1 MAPQDSFIEEE
12 EDVCPLCIE
21 EFDLSDRNFRPCP
34 CGYQVCQFCF
44 NNIRNNMN
52 GLCPACRRPYDEKT
66 IEYKVM
72 SKEEMAE
79 FRANIHKNQKKRA
92 QEKRQKELQKRETE
106 RENRKNLVGVRV
118 VQKNLVYITGLAP
131 TVREDEL
138 LKTLRRPEFFGQYGT
153 IQKISISNR
162 KSPDGQHHSLGIY
175 VTFEKPDEALK
186 CIQAVHGSQN
196 GDRVLKAQHGTT
208 KYCSAWLKNEKCNNP
223 GCMFLHEE
231 GDEEDSYT
239 RQDLSSIN
247 SIYTQTQRPLP
258 GGGGG
263 GSYRTVSRLQ
273 GPQLTPSSQSVAAAA
288 QPMARTAS
296 KEGSDNGVDSSALP
310 SSANWARNP
319 QRSRRGSYATSGA
332 ASSPAISMSQLAR
345 TETAQDAAD
354 DAEASSAM
362 SKGKQLQ
369 QPTAPA
375 SSEFKKADPR
385 RKKDKDSDL
394 LALLKDLDALRLPA
408 FDAAKDYDYNINPP
422 MFDPCGGEKRRAMRE
437 DVENRLDQEDRTLA
451 MLPPSESE
459 PETGG
464 SLALGGEPEDREL
477 AADGHGFDQRQPGSQ
492 PPIQRGSMDVAYGSG
507 SAGSGFPQASAGLS
521 RSMTPQQL
529 AALRTQSGFSDQ
541 MPPGISAQFQSP
553 GHNRQSSRFSFAN
566 ETNNATSN
574 IKLAANPRIMAQ
586 QSSMMP
592 SVFQS
597 QAGSQ
602 FYGNSMPGP
611 PPGLKSTGTPPSMF
625 GQGFNAGSGFGGA
638 LKDTSTD
645 LLQTLIG
652 RNRGNNSQPPEMGKR
667 EYMIS
672 SFSNQY
678 PSSSTSTPAPA
689 SGLLASLYGNPSG
702 AFQDFG
708 SKQKRKGKKHRH
720 ANTSSSGGSGL
731 VDLADPS
738 ILQARM
744 QHQSQGNA
752 GVTGQGLFGGG
763 QSQEDE
769 LPSLD
774 EVTHSVDA
782 LVADEEPQRVFS
794 APILGLETPTAIG
807 HVGQSVPPGFAIPQS
822 IANSL
827 VNSPRSSMPS
837 PSLGQHRQPH
847 VVPALPK
854 VPPPPGLERGTIT
867 PEPTPRKK
875 TAVSADVGKSSK
887 TISVEGTDSTH
898 TPSKRPVAR
907 EQSFSNL
914 QDEDFPALGSHQ
926 QGKARPAV
934 SVAPIVPTPTTTPA
948 PKKSSDVAVEKKTR
962 GVGNTTSSPAAKLT
976 KQVNIPLSS
985 KAAASKDTPSKVK
998 PDRPTA
1004 MPYSLP
1010 ALPPLT
1016 TSSPSPSPRNA
1027 PRTIRVLSTPKSIET
1042 PALPSPLQTVP
1053 GKAIF
1058 GSHGPDT
1065 PLSEMASDSASML
1078 SASVPASRAGSPP
1091 PSKIGSAAVRSTTK
1105 SQQRK
1110 QRKEVLK
1117 QETKV
1122 IAETLKVDPE
1132 EHAPVI
1138 GRKKK
1143 QKKEKPTKSTSARS
1157 NMSDSATSKPTLAN
1171 SDVASRSAVS
1181 EDSEPRAKTAKEKK
1195 AAKAK
1200 SKEKD
1205 KESEREAETEREKE
1219 KGKEKGKERAKETG
1233 KSRDMSE
1240 DKASPLSASTSSPLP
1255 AETAGAM
1262 SVEPI
1267 ESADP
1272 AERQQFGPASV
1283 FAEIRN
1289 SLWTK
1294 ALDKLQILKP
1304 VSSTSSRPDQTHG
1317 TNAATQSG
1325 YCKECACKC
1334 GEIQDGDLVA
1344 LRAGKPV
1351 RKQFHVDGSRMLITP
1366 NGDCIRGL
1374 TPEEE
1379 DAFLDLQSAIA
1390 ATADNPGAFMAPRH
1404 QPGTGAFSLIKGR
1417 AVPNGRPNIFPAT
1430 AQPNSQDPIGK
1441 LQREDALSYINQYV
1455 LPRLNLDAANMGFPK
1470 GASPLRDAA
1479 AASLNALAPY
1489 FYGPDAAAG
1498 VGIYSAP
1505 DGARAMQDFS
1515 SSGGV
1520 PAADVSK
1527 IGPANGLGGI
1537 SLMSVEDAEGRL
1549 AAARRET
1556 DKLEKGLNAVIKR
1569 NRRILVGGGN

>member
-44 NNIRNNMN
+44 NNIKNNMN

-66 IEYKVM
+66 IEWKVVTQ
-72 SKEEMAE
+72 EEVAE
-79 FRANIHKNQKKRA
+79 FRANIQKNQKKRA
-92 QEKRQKELQKRETE
+92 QEQRHKEVQKRETE
-106 RENRKNLVGVRV
+106 KENRKNLVGVRV

-138 LKTLRRPEFFGQYGT
+138 LKTLRKPEFFGQYGT

-175 VTFEKPDEALK
+175 VTFEKPEEATK

-196 GDRVLKAQHGTT
+196 GDRILKAQHGTT
-208 KYCSAWLKNEKCNNP
+208 KYCSAWLKNEKCSNP
-223 GCMFLHEE
+223 GCMFLHEQ

-239 RQDLSSIN
+239 RQDLSSMN
-247 SIYTQTQRPLP
+247 SIHTQRPLP
-258 GGGGG
+258 GGGA
-263 GSYRTVSRLQ
+263 SSSRTVSRQQ
-273 GPQLTPSSQSVAAAA
+273 GPQPTPPPPSVAVAA

-332 ASSPAISMSQLAR
+332 ASSPAISMSQPAR
-345 TETAQDAAD
+345 NETAQEVAE
-354 DAEASSAM
+354 DAEASISASTAG
-362 SKGKQLQ
+362 SKGRQHQ
-369 QPTAPA
+369 QSTATAA
-375 SSEFKKADPR
+375 SESTQAEAR
-385 RKKDKDSDL
+385 RKKDRDSDVVSIL
-394 LALLKDLDALRLPA
+394 KALESFRLPV
-408 FDAAKDYDYNINPP
+408 FNAAKDYDYNANRP
-422 MFDPCGGEKRRAMRE
+422 MFDPHGGEKRRAMRE
-437 DVENRLDQEDRTLA
+437 DEESRLDQEDHAVTRVPT
-451 MLPPSESE
+451 SDGE

-464 SLALGGEPEDREL
+464 SLALGGEPEDREV
-477 AADGHGFDQRQPGSQ
+477 AADGHGFDQRQPGTQ
-492 PPIQRGSMDVAYGSG
+492 PPIQRGSMDALYGSG
-507 SAGSGFPQASAGLS
+507 SVGSGFPQAPAGLG

-541 MPPGISAQFQSP
+541 MPPGISAQNVFQSP

-592 SVFQS
+592 SAFQS
-597 QAGSQ
+597 QNGNQ
-602 FYGNSMPGP
+602 FYGTSMPGP

-625 GQGFNAGSGFGGA
+625 GQGFGAGSGFGGA
-638 LKDTSTD
+638 LKDSSTD

-652 RNRGNNSQPPEMGKR
+652 RNRGSSTQPPDMGKR

-678 PSSSTSTPAPA
+678 PPSSTSTPAPA

-763 QSQEDE
+763 QSQDDE

-774 EVTHSVDA
+774 EATLSVDA
-782 LVADEEPQRVFS
+782 LVSDEPQEVSS
-794 APILGLETPTAIG
+794 APGLGFEPT
-807 HVGQSVPPGFAIPQS
+807 VGQSIPPGFSMPQS
-822 IANSL
+822 IATSL
-827 VNSPRSSMPS
+827 ANSPRSSMPS
-837 PSLGQHRQPH
+837 PSLGQHRQPSI
-847 VVPALPK
+847 VPALPK
-854 VPPPPGLERGTIT
+854 VQPPPGLERGAVT
-867 PEPTPRKK
+867 PEQTPRKRT
-875 TAVSADVGKSSK
+875 TAGADIGKK
-887 TISVEGTDSTH
+887 NMTVAVETTGSTH
-898 TPSKRPVAR
+898 ISSQRPVVA
-907 EQSFSNL
+907 QKPSFSNL

-926 QGKARPAV
+926 PGKTRPAP
-934 SVAPIVPTPTTTPA
+934 SATPMVPTPKSTPA
-948 PKKSSDVAVEKKTR
+948 PKKGGDAAADKRSRDADHIA
-962 GVGNTTSSPAAKLT
+962 SSPVA
-976 KQVNIPLSS
+976 NLSTQLNAPAS
-985 KAAASKDTPSKVK
+985 RKAVAPKDTPSKKGNDQASEVSS
-998 PDRPTA
+998 RLT
-1004 MPYSLP
+1004 
-1010 ALPPLT
+1010 ALPRLT
-1016 TSSPSPSPRNA
+1016 TNSPSPSPRPG
-1027 PRTIRVLSTPKSIET
+1027 PRTLRVMSTPKSIEAPT
-1042 PALPSPLQTVP
+1042 LPSPMQTATS
-1053 GKAIF
+1053 KAIF
-1058 GSHGPDT
+1058 ASHGADT
-1065 PLSEMASDSASML
+1065 PLSEMASDTASML
-1078 SASVPASRAGSPP
+1078 SASVSASRAGSPP
-1091 PSKIGSAAVRSTTK
+1091 PSKVGSAAIRSTTK

-1117 QETKV
+1117 QETKI
-1122 IAETLKVDPE
+1122 IAETLKADVE

-1143 QKKEKPTKSTSARS
+1143 QKKDKPTKFTAVQSKL
-1157 NMSDSATSKPTLAN
+1157 SDSAALDTTPATSEI
-1171 SDVASRSAVS
+1171 ASPSA
-1181 EDSEPRAKTAKEKK
+1181 EPDEVETKSK
-1195 AAKAK
+1195 AAREQKATGAK
-1200 SKEKD
+1200 GKD
-1205 KESEREAETEREKE
+1205 RENDSEREKE
-1219 KGKEKGKERAKETG
+1219 AEKERGKGKGKSKGKEGE
-1233 KSRDMSE
+1233 KSRDKAK
-1240 DKASPLSASTSSPLP
+1240 DKTPPSPGPTSSSQP
-1255 AETAGAM
+1255 AEGPNTV
-1262 SVEPI
+1262 STEPI

-1283 FAEIRN
+1283 FAEIRG
-1289 SLWTK
+1289 SLWTTD
-1294 ALDKLQILKP
+1294 LDKLQMLKP
-1304 VSSTSSRPDQTHG
+1304 VSSTSSRPDQAHG

-1334 GEIQDGDLVA
+1334 GEIQEADLVA

-1515 SSGGV
+1515 SSGGA

-1537 SLMSVEDAEGRL
+1537 SLMSVEDAEARL
-1549 AAARRET
+1549 TAARRET
-1556 DKLEKGLNAVIKR
+1556 EKLEKGLNAVIKR
-1569 NRRILVGGGN
+1569 NRRLLLGSGN

>member
-12 EDVCPLCIE
+12 DDVCPLCIE

-44 NNIRNNMN
+44 NNIKNNMN

-66 IEYKVM
+66 IEWKVVTQ
-72 SKEEMAE
+72 EEVAE
-79 FRANIHKNQKKRA
+79 FRANIQKNQKKRA
-92 QEKRQKELQKRETE
+92 QEQRHKEVQKRETE
-106 RENRKNLVGVRV
+106 KENRKNLVGVRV

-138 LKTLRRPEFFGQYGT
+138 LKTLRKPEFFGQYGT

-175 VTFEKPDEALK
+175 VTFEKPEEATK

-196 GDRVLKAQHGTT
+196 GDRILKAQHGTT

-223 GCMFLHEE
+223 GCMFLHEQ

-239 RQDLSSIN
+239 RQDLSSMN
-247 SIYTQTQRPLP
+247 SIHTQRPLP
-258 GGGGG
+258 GGGG
-263 GSYRTVSRLQ
+263 SSSRTISRQQ
-273 GPQLTPSSQSVAAAA
+273 GPQPTPPPPSVAVAA

-332 ASSPAISMSQLAR
+332 ASSPAISMSQPAR
-345 TETAQDAAD
+345 NETAQEAAD
-354 DAEASSAM
+354 DAEASISTSTAVG
-362 SKGKQLQ
+362 KGKQHQ
-369 QPTAPA
+369 QQFMAATA
-375 SSEFKKADPR
+375 SESTQGEAR
-385 RKKDKDSDL
+385 RKKDRDNDL
-394 LALLKDLDALRLPA
+394 VALLKVLGSLRLSV
-408 FDAAKDYDYNINPP
+408 FSAAKDYDYNANRP
-422 MFDPCGGEKRRAMRE
+422 MFDPRGGEKRRAMRE
-437 DVENRLDQEDRTLA
+437 DEESRLDQEDDSVA
-451 MLPPSESE
+451 IIAPSEGE

-477 AADGHGFDQRQPGSQ
+477 ASDGHGFDQRQPGTQ
-492 PPIQRGSMDVAYGSG
+492 PPIQRGSMDTLYGSG
-507 SAGSGFPQASAGLS
+507 SVGSGFPQAPAGLG

-529 AALRTQSGFSDQ
+529 AALRTQSGFGDQ
-541 MPPGISAQFQSP
+541 MPPGISAQNVFQSP

-592 SVFQS
+592 SAFQS
-597 QAGSQ
+597 QTGNQ
-602 FYGNSMPGP
+602 FYGTSMPGP

-625 GQGFNAGSGFGGA
+625 GQGFGAGSGFGGA
-638 LKDTSTD
+638 LKDSSTD

-652 RNRGNNSQPPEMGKR
+652 RNRGGSTQPPDLGK
-667 EYMIS
+667 
-672 SFSNQY
+672 
-678 PSSSTSTPAPA
+678 PPA

-702 AFQDFG
+702 AFQDF
-708 SKQKRKGKKHRH
+708 
-720 ANTSSSGGSGL
+720 GSGL

-763 QSQEDE
+763 QSQDDE

-774 EVTHSVDA
+774 EAIHSVDA
-782 LVADEEPQRVFS
+782 LVSDELQGLLSTPGFGFEP
-794 APILGLETPTAIG
+794 T
-807 HVGQSVPPGFAIPQS
+807 VGQSVPPGFALPQS

-827 VNSPRSSMPS
+827 ANSPRSSMPS
-837 PSLGQHRQPH
+837 PNFGQHRQLP

-854 VPPPPGLERGTIT
+854 VPPPPGLERGTMT
-867 PEPTPRKK
+867 PEQTPRKGTTAGTDLEKPNK
-875 TAVSADVGKSSK
+875 TVGKEP
-887 TISVEGTDSTH
+887 TGSTH
-898 TPSKRPVAR
+898 IPSQRPVAR
-907 EQSFSNL
+907 KQSYSSL
-914 QDEDFPALGSHQ
+914 QEEDFPALGSHQ
-926 QGKARPAV
+926 PGKTRPAPPA
-934 SVAPIVPTPTTTPA
+934 SPMVPTPRSTPA
-948 PKKSSDVAVEKKTR
+948 PKKGGDAATQMKTRDIDNTALGSAASSTPKVNVAVSR
-962 GVGNTTSSPAAKLT
+962 
-976 KQVNIPLSS
+976 
-985 KAAASKDTPSKVK
+985 KAAAPNDTSGRKENV
-998 PDRPTA
+998 RASELSSRLT
-1004 MPYSLP
+1004 

-1016 TSSPSPSPRNA
+1016 TKSPSPSPRHA
-1027 PRTIRVLSTPKSIET
+1027 ARTLRVMSTPKSTEAPT
-1042 PALPSPLQTVP
+1042 LPSPLQTVTN
-1053 GKAIF
+1053 KAIF
-1058 GSHGPDT
+1058 ASHGADAS
-1065 PLSEMASDSASML
+1065 LSEMASDTASML
-1078 SASVPASRAGSPP
+1078 SASVSASRAGSPP
-1091 PSKIGSAAVRSTTK
+1091 PSKIGSAAIRSTTK

-1117 QETKV
+1117 QETKI
-1122 IAETLKVDPE
+1122 IAETLKADVE

-1143 QKKEKPTKSTSARS
+1143 QKKEKPTKFTATQSKLSDVAAPNPMPATSGVASTSAEL
-1157 NMSDSATSKPTLAN
+1157 DEAETK
-1171 SDVASRSAVS
+1171 SRAA
-1181 EDSEPRAKTAKEKK
+1181 REKK
-1195 AAKAK
+1195 AAR
-1200 SKEKD
+1200 SKGRD
-1205 KESEREAETEREKE
+1205 KENEGERRREAE
-1219 KGKEKGKERAKETG
+1219 KERAKEKEKVKEKEKQ
-1233 KSRDMSE
+1233 KSRDQSQ
-1240 DKASPLSASTSSPLP
+1240 DKTSSNPGPTLP
-1255 AETAGAM
+1255 VDAANA
-1262 SVEPI
+1262 VPPEPI

-1289 SLWTK
+1289 SLWTS

-1304 VSSTSSRPDQTHG
+1304 VSSASSRPDQTHG
-1317 TNAATQSG
+1317 ANAAATQSG

-1334 GEIQDGDLVA
+1334 GEIQDGDLIA

-1515 SSGGV
+1515 SSGGA
-1520 PAADVSK
+1520 PTADVSK

-1537 SLMSVEDAEGRL
+1537 SLMSVEDAEARL

-1569 NRRILVGGGN
+1569 NRRLLVGGGN